1 MRISHLWLTI
11 SWLTLLLGTKAA
23 AALPHAPA
31 GPIGTFTVAQDN
43 SGDFRTV
50 QEAINAVP
58 DLRKKVTTIF
68 IKKGTYKEKLVLAGS
83 KTMVHL
89 VGEDRDQT
97 ILTYDDYN
105 QKKNRFGEEVGTSGS
120 SSIY

>member
-1 MRISHLWLTI
+1 MKTNYLWLPLL
-11 SWLTLLLGTKAA
+11 WLAFVLPARAA
-23 AALPHAPA
+23 HLPA

-58 DLRKKVTTIF
+58 DFRKLVTTIF

-83 KTMVHL
+83 KQMVHL
-89 VGEDRDQT
+89 VGEDRDKT
-97 ILTYDDYN
+97 I
-105 QKKNRFGEEVGTSGS
+105 
-120 SSIY
+120 